1 MFEFPRRK
9 ELNVALFSSILS
21 VESSIEE
28 ITLKVSEIFR
38 YLLIF
43 RVSRLYIINDS
54 SRLYN
59 IIRKIYDYAILPPY
73 LKKTIPRQEE
83 LSKVGLLSPMNI
95 YSHIVHRL
103 PIEGEVRIGKG
114 GNFGFKHSLNTKGS
128 SVLILDST
136 KLDYIKYPFI
146 YYPGFKLVKC
156 SLDTI
161 KNKKNLILGSRS
173 GKDPLLYKKEIID
186 MYEKNGITILIGPP
200 KGNLINSLGSQFLMK
215 SYNFIPKQG
224 VSDIRA
230 EEALMSSLSILN
242 LIIG

>member
-28 ITLKVSEIFR
+28 ITLKISEIFR

-43 RVSRLYIINDS
+43 RVSKLYIINDS
-54 SRLYN
+54 PKLYN
-59 IIRKIYDYAILPPY
+59 IIRKIFDYAILPQY
-73 LKKTIPRQEE
+73 LKRTIPRQEE

-95 YSHIVHRL
+95 YSHIVHKL
-103 PIEGEVRIGKG
+103 PTEGEVRIGKE
-114 GNFGFKHSLNTKGS
+114 GNFGFKNSLNTKDS
-128 SVLILDST
+128 SILILDSV
-136 KLDYIKYPFI
+136 KLRYIKYPFI
-146 YYPGFKLVKC
+146 YYSGFKLIKC
-156 SLDTI
+156 NLDDI
-161 KNKKNLILGSRS
+161 KTKKNLIIGSRN
-173 GKDPLLYKKEIID
+173 GKDPFLYKREIAD
-186 MYEKNGITILIGPP
+186 LYEKNGITLLIGPP
-200 KGNLINSLGSQFLMK
+200 KGNLINSFGLEFLIK

-230 EEALMSSLSILN
+230 EEALISSLSILN